1 MRRGRKKYIR
11 WLLCFTIIILCEVTC
26 GYSVYAVDMTEENN
40 IDVINDNDSIFS
52 DDKKITIEN
61 TIDEDT
67 ELKKN
72 QEPNS
77 NAKKS
82 IVEDKEGHDVNVKEI
97 DLGDYQ
103 SQMIVGEKQLLT
115 TTVLPQDSTN
125 HDITFSS
132 SNTSVATI
140 NSLGRI
146 SAIATGETTITAK
159 CEEVISK
166 FKLVVKGKDE
176 DKVAVSDIEISDYEE
191 KLPVGKTM
199 TISAKI
205 LPVDAAE
212 STISYKSENNSIAT
226 VNSSGEVKG
235 IKQGDVAIIV
245 SAGSITKRVNI
256 KVVVD
261 TKKLSVN
268 NNYLVLKPGGT
279 IQIEAKAYPEES
291 SQNIKYKS
299 LDSTIA
305 EVTESGLVTAK
316 QTGNT
321 TIIVT
326 NGDQSIS
333 ITVIVN
339 NSGKSSTSVGHNNKS
354 GLVAE
359 NEKTVICKDFID
371 PRTCLLIS
379 KEMLKYLYENKKS
392 TLVTGSGYSIRIDG
406 DKIVNYANELSTDI
420 QLLKNNDGNYEF
432 DINKGE
438 NICGEIFL
446 SLDTKKNKDL
456 IGKKLYLFNESKEKY
471 EEIQYENMNCISIT
485 KAGHYLLSDGQ
496 NWSLTDYKLIF
507 VIGSIAII
515 MLLAGFV
522 VVKKSYWFW

>member
-1 MRRGRKKYIR
+1 
-11 WLLCFTIIILCEVTC
+11 
-26 GYSVYAVDMTEENN
+26 
-40 IDVINDNDSIFS
+40 
-52 DDKKITIEN
+52 
-61 TIDEDT
+61 
-67 ELKKN
+67 
-72 QEPNS
+72 
-77 NAKKS
+77 
-82 IVEDKEGHDVNVKEI
+82 
-97 DLGDYQ
+97 
-103 SQMIVGEKQLLT
+103 MIVGEKQLLV
-115 TTVLPQDSTN
+115 TTVLPQDSTKQ
-125 HDITFSS
+125 DITYSS

-146 SAIATGETTITAK
+146 NAVATGETTIVAK
-159 CEEVISK
+159 CGDVDSS
-166 FKLVVKGKDE
+166 FKLVVKEKSDG
-176 DKVAVSDIEISDYEE
+176 KVAVTDLEISDYEE

-199 TISAKI
+199 TISAKVVPI
-205 LPVDAAE
+205 DATEA
-212 STISYKSENNSIAT
+212 SISYRSENSAVAT

-235 IKQGDVAIIV
+235 IKPGDVTITV
-245 SAGSITKRVNI
+245 SAGGITKRVNLKI
-256 KVVVD
+256 VVD

-305 EVTESGLVTAK
+305 EVAESGVVTAK
-316 QTGNT
+316 KTGNT
-321 TIIVT
+321 TIIVS

-339 NSGKSSTSVGHNNKS
+339 NTGKSSASVGHNNKS
-354 GLVAE
+354 GLVEE

-432 DINKGE
+432 EINKGE

-496 NWSLTDYKLIF
+496 RWSLTDYKLIF